1 MDQHTD
7 PPDKQLWSVQRFPVL
22 YKFVIPLNNQLKQK
36 KRILIKYMNSDF
48 HPQFFLSSNLWEN
61 TLKGDWTFNKNTHE
75 KYYKVSLACRLRPGT
90 LMYEGEFDTL
100 PNYSQC
106 YIMCVEIVSD
116 SDHIA
121 IIHWG
126 PHCIIFY
133 EIYAIC
139 SSPCSHL
146 LPNLSHLLHAPQWL
160 LMC

>member
-1 MDQHTD
+1 MVSSKISCLIQICNSF
-7 PPDKQLWSVQRFPVL
+7 KQSIETEEESSNKIHELRFPPTIFL
-22 YKFVIPLNNQLKQK
+22 
-36 KRILIKYMNSDF
+36 
-48 HPQFFLSSNLWEN
+48 FFFSSKLWEN
-61 TLKGDWTFNKNTHE
+61 TLKGDWTVNKNTQ
-75 KYYKVSLACRLRPGT
+75 KYYKVSLTCRLRPAT
-90 LMYEGEFDTL
+90 LMYDGEFDTL

-139 SSPCSHL
+139 PSPCSHL